1 MLYTIKIHNYS
12 IVKEFSIKL
21 LSEVN
26 TVVLLK
32 ELLNKFDT
40 NVNMTSIDD
49 ALLNTGYDKELSPD
63 NFNYTSSTE
72 EGRNKHTF
80 TDDGVT
86 LILWENPFYLIINV
100 INEDGTN
107 YSQEFDE
114 SGNVVAL
121 S

>member
-1 MLYTIKIHNYS
+1 M
-12 IVKEFSIKL
+12 
-21 LSEVN
+21 
-26 TVVLLK
+26 VLLK

-40 NVNMTSIDD
+40 KIDMTSMND
-49 ALLNTGYDKELSPD
+49 ALLNTGYDKELLPD
-63 NFNYTSSTE
+63 NFDYTSSTE

-80 TDDGVT
+80 TDNGVT
-86 LILWENPFYLIINV
+86 LILWENPFYLIIRVVNG
-100 INEDGTN
+100 DGVN